1 MSEIVNTQNLVQP
14 IKLQPKEEPKEARNI
29 TPAQSDGV
37 RPIETDNIKVISLS
51 ASPKIVDETQDP
63 LLKAAKLV
71 EKFMPTEDTAPNTK
85 LRIDRDESSGDFIY
99 QSVDEESGEVITQF
113 PTEQILKILSFYREA
128 EGIAVDENV

>member
-29 TPAQSDGV
+29 TPAQSEAV
-37 RPIETDNIKVISLS
+37 RPIETENIKVISLS
-51 ASPKIVDETQDP
+51 ASPKVVNEAQDP

-71 EKFMPTEDTAPNTK
+71 EQFLPNEDTAPNTK

-99 QSVDEESGEVITQF
+99 QSIDEDSGEVITQY
-113 PTEQILKILSFYREA
+113 PSEKILKMLSYYREA
-128 EGIAVDENV
+128 EGIAVDESA